1 MSSPKGMKP
10 PAVLTRRALLR
21 GLGLTLVAAPVLAAC
36 GEGSFSPLYG
46 VTASGE
52 RLDARLAKVDI
63 APIPSRVGQRIRNEL
78 IFHNTGG
85 GAAAK
90 PEYRLEIAI
99 REGLNSQLVTSTGE
113 AFSQVYNVDAGYQLI
128 SLRDKS
134 VILRGTSHAR
144 AAFERYQSIYANV
157 RARED
162 AEVRVARTIAEELKL
177 RLSTFL
183 SRAPA

>member
-1 MSSPKGMKP
+1 MSSPKGKGP
-10 PAVLTRRALLR
+10 QVEPTRRALLR
-21 GLGLTLVAAPVLAAC
+21 GLGLTLAALPVLTAC
-36 GEGSFSPLYG
+36 GDGGFRPLYG

-52 RLDARLAKVDI
+52 HLGDRLAKVDI

-85 GAAAK
+85 GDAPK
-90 PEYRLEIAI
+90 PAFRLEIAI
-99 REGLNSQLVTSTGE
+99 REGLNSTLVTSSGE
-113 AFSQVYNVDAGYQLI
+113 AFSQIYNVDAGYQLI
-128 SLRDKS
+128 SLKDKA
-134 VILRGTSHAR
+134 VVLKGTSHAR

-162 AEVRVARTIAEELKL
+162 AELRVARAIAEELKV
-177 RLSTFL
+177 RLTAYL

>member
-1 MSSPKGMKP
+1 MSLPRGTKP
-10 PAVLTRRALLR
+10 RTDPTRRALLR
-21 GLGLTLVAAPVLAAC
+21 GLAVTLAATPVLTAC
-36 GEGSFSPLYG
+36 GDGSFRPLYG

-52 RLDARLAKVDI
+52 RLDDRLAKVDI

-85 GAAAK
+85 GAAQK
-90 PEYRLEIAI
+90 PEFRLEIAI

-113 AFSQVYNVDAGYQLI
+113 ALSQIYNVDAGYQLI
-128 SLRDKS
+128 SLRNKA
-134 VILRGTSHAR
+134 VVLRGTSHAR
-144 AAFERYQSIYANV
+144 AAFERYTSIYANV

-162 AEVRVARTIAEELKL
+162 AEVRVARTIAEELKV
-177 RLSTFL
+177 RLTTFL

>member
-1 MSSPKGMKP
+1 MASPNGKKP
-10 PAVLTRRALLR
+10 QIEPTRRALLR
-21 GLGLTLVAAPVLAAC
+21 GLGLTLAAVPVLTAC
-36 GEGSFSPLYG
+36 GEGAFRPLYG

-52 RLDARLAKVDI
+52 HLSDRLAMVDI

-85 GAAAK
+85 GEAPK
-90 PEYRLEIAI
+90 PAYRLEIAI
-99 REGLNSQLVTSTGE
+99 REGLNSTLVTASGE

-128 SLRDKS
+128 SLKDKA
-134 VILRGTSHAR
+134 VVLKGTSHAR
-144 AAFERYQSIYANV
+144 AAFDRFQSIYANV

-162 AEVRVARTIAEELKL
+162 AEHRVARTIAEELKV
-177 RLSTFL
+177 RLNAYL

>member
-1 MSSPKGMKP
+1 MSSSRGKKLQAEP
-10 PAVLTRRALLR
+10 TRRALLR
-21 GLGLTLVAAPVLAAC
+21 GLGLTLVAVPVLTGC
-36 GEGSFSPLYG
+36 GDGGFRPLYG

-52 RLDARLAKVDI
+52 RLDDRLAQVDI

-85 GAAAK
+85 GSAPK
-90 PEYRLEIAI
+90 PAYRLEIAI
-99 REGLNSQLVTSTGE
+99 REGLNSTLVTSSGE

-128 SLRDKS
+128 SLKDKAI
-134 VILRGTSHAR
+134 VLKGMSHAR

-162 AEVRVARTIAEELKL
+162 AEQRVARTIAEELKV
-177 RLSTFL
+177 RLNAYL

>member
-10 PAVLTRRALLR
+10 QADQSRRALLR
-21 GLGLTLVAAPVLAAC
+21 GLALTLVAAPALAAC
-36 GEGSFSPLYG
+36 GDGSFRPLYG
-46 VTASGE
+46 PTASGE
-52 RLDARLAKVDI
+52 HLQDVLAKVDI

-78 IFHNTGG
+78 IFNNTGG
-85 GAAAK
+85 GEAAK
-90 PEYRLEIAI
+90 PAFRLEIAI
-99 REGLNSQLVTSTGE
+99 REGLNSTLVTASGE

-134 VILRGTSHAR
+134 VVLRGTSHAR
-144 AAFERYQSIYANV
+144 AAFERYASIYANV

-162 AEVRVARTIAEELKL
+162 AETRVAKTIAEELKV
-177 RLSTFL
+177 RLAAYL